1 MELHSARKLNK
12 IWVSKGSEFYNSY
25 FQKWLKDNDIE
36 MYSIHKERKSV
47 VAERFIRT
55 LKTKNYK
62 YMTSVSKNVYIDKL
76 DDMVNEYNNTYHRT
90 IKMKPVDVKDN
101 TYIDSMELHST
112 ELHSNK
118 DPKFKVGDHV
128 RIPKYKNIFAK
139 GYTPNWSEEVFVIKK
154 VKNTVPWTHVINDLN
169 GDEIVGTVYKKEL
182 QKTNQQEFRIKK

>member
-25 FQKWLKDNDIE
+25 FQKWLKDNYIE

-90 IKMKPVDVKDN
+90 IKVKLVDVKDN